1 MSAETQVA
9 IYHTPML
16 FVALELAS
24 KSWKVATS
32 AGAAQ
37 RARVVSVDPYA
48 LGQLEEELAKARRR
62 FGLPPAC
69 EVKAVME
76 AGRDGFAVH
85 RWLADAGIESIVIDP
100 ASVEVSRHQRRAKT
114 DRLDARM
121 LLRKLRSYMTDR
133 DVFQVIRVPSEEV
146 EDQRRPSREYD
157 RLVHERTQ
165 HCTRI
170 NSLLA
175 LHGIA
180 LPFGEHFVSMLK
192 DARTPTGEPLG
203 KNLQAE
209 ILRELER
216 MELVEHQIA
225 EIQKD
230 LKRAVEAAKTKV
242 DVQGAKLGELVGIGP
257 VTAMTLPRE
266 FLWRDFQNRGEV
278 GAAAGLTGTPH
289 VTGTSTDIEQGI
301 SKAGNK
307 RVRTLMIEIAWNW
320 VRLQPE
326 STITLWFRSRQDG
339 TARTRRKTIVGVARK
354 LLIALWRY
362 VTQDIAPEGA
372 RFRAASA

>member
-1 MSAETQVA
+1 M
-9 IYHTPML
+9 
-16 FVALELAS
+16 
-24 KSWKVATS
+24 
-32 AGAAQ
+32 
-37 RARVVSVDPYA
+37 VV
-48 LGQLEEELAKARRR
+48 
-62 FGLPPAC
+62 C
-69 EVKAVME
+69 HE
-76 AGRDGFAVH
+76 AGREGFSVYRALM
-85 RWLADAGIESIVIDP
+85 RCGITCLIVDP
-100 ASVEVSRHQRRAKT
+100 ASIEVNARKKRAKT